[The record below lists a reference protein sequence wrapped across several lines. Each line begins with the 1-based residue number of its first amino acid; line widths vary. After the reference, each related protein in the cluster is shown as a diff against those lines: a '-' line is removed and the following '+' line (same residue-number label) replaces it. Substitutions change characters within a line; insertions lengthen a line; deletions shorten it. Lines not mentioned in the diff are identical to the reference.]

1 MSGSGIG
8 QFIPLILIF
17 IIFYFFL
24 IRPQQKKVKEHK
36 LMVENLKRGDK
47 VVTSGGIIGTIERVI
62 DNEKV
67 EVSLIYDNHLG
78 SYFSALQIIDEIYAE
93 ITLRKRRMDKDDIFI
108 LSNGHAV
115 VALYAVLEKYYGL
128 DAGELHDKYG
138 DHPKRNELDK
148 LHCST
153 GSLGMGVTVA
163 VGRALAN
170 PDRNVY
176 CLLSDGECAEGSVWE
191 ALRFA
196 YDNKITNLKIYVN
209 ANGWSAYDPVDLVSS
224 LEPNEMT
231 RSEF

>member
-1 MSGSGIG
+1 MKD
-8 QFIPLILIF
+8 L
-17 IIFYFFL
+17 Y
-24 IRPQQKKVKEHK
+24 
-36 LMVENLKRGDK
+36 KRLLN
-47 VVTSGGIIGTIERVI
+47 ICYERQ
-62 DNEKV
+62 
-67 EVSLIYDNHLG
+67 LHHLG

-93 ITLRKRRMDKDDIFI
+93 MDNDDIFI

-115 VALYAVLEKYYGL
+115 VALYVILEKYFGL
-128 DAGELHDKYG
+128 DAVELHEKYG

-170 PDRNVY
+170 PDRDVY

-196 YDNKITNLKIYVN
+196 YENKVTNLKLYVN
-209 ANGWSAYDPVDLVSS
+209 ANGWSAYDTVDLDYLENRIKAFHPDVNYVRTTVEHFGLKGLHAHYTNFNEEQYKEALAS
-224 LEPNEMT
+224 L
-231 RSEF
+231 

>member
-1 MSGSGIG
+1 MKD
-8 QFIPLILIF
+8 L
-17 IIFYFFL
+17 Y
-24 IRPQQKKVKEHK
+24 
-36 LMVENLKRGDK
+36 KRLLD
-47 VVTSGGIIGTIERVI
+47 ICYERQ
-62 DNEKV
+62 
-67 EVSLIYDNHLG
+67 LHHLG
-78 SYFSALQIIDEIYAE
+78 SYFSALQIIDQIYSE
-93 ITLRKRRMDKDDIFI
+93 MDKDDIFI

-115 VALYAVLEKYYGL
+115 VALYVILEKYYGL
-128 DAGELHDKYG
+128 DAVELHEKYG

-196 YDNKITNLKIYVN
+196 YENKVTNLKLYVN
-209 ANGWSAYDPVDLVSS
+209 ANGWSAYDTVDLDYLENRIKAFHPDVNYVRTTVEHFGLKGLHAHYTNFNEEQYKEALAS
-224 LEPNEMT
+224 L
-231 RSEF
+231 

>member
-1 MSGSGIG
+1 M
-8 QFIPLILIF
+8 
-17 IIFYFFL
+17 
-24 IRPQQKKVKEHK
+24 KE
-36 LMVENLKRGDK
+36 LYKRLLD
-47 VVTSGGIIGTIERVI
+47 ICYERQ
-62 DNEKV
+62 
-67 EVSLIYDNHLG
+67 LHHLG
-78 SYFSALQIIDEIYAE
+78 SYFSALQIIDQIYSE
-93 ITLRKRRMDKDDIFI
+93 MDKDDIFI

-115 VALYAVLEKYYGL
+115 VALYVILEKYYGL
-128 DAGELHDKYG
+128 DAVELHEKYG

-196 YDNKITNLKIYVN
+196 YENKVTNLKLYVN
-209 ANGWSAYDPVDLVSS
+209 ANGWSAYDTVDLDYLENRIKAFHPDVNYVRTTVEHFGLKGLHAHYTNFNEEQYKEALAS
-224 LEPNEMT
+224 L
-231 RSEF
+231 

>member
-1 MSGSGIG
+1 MIS
-8 QFIPLILIF
+8 QDRDKDL
-17 IIFYFFL
+17 Y
-24 IRPQQKKVKEHK
+24 
-36 LMVENLKRGDK
+36 KRLLD
-47 VVTSGGIIGTIERVI
+47 IC
-62 DNEKV
+62 
-67 EVSLIYDNHLG
+67 YDRQLHHLG

-93 ITLRKRRMDKDDIFI
+93 ITLRKRRLDKDDIFI

-153 GSLGMGVTVA
+153 GSLGMGITVA

-196 YDNKITNLKIYVN
+196 YDNNITNLKIYVN
-209 ANGWSAYDPVDLVSS
+209 ANGWSAYDKVDLTALWKRIKAFHPDVIFCETTVEHCGLKGLHAHYTNFSEEQYKEALAS
-224 LEPNEMT
+224 L
-231 RSEF
+231 